1 MHVSEKIKRINT
13 SVWDSFSVT
22 YRSYQTPLFLEVVR
36 RLDSAARTR
45 GRLRLA
51 RDSSRRARVEQ
62 HRWRQRDGL
71 VADHLA
77 GRKVDHV
84 RVYRAARGARRALE
98 LELRGL
104 AVGRVVAGGD
114 VVLGGAERGLASLAT
129 EVVLEVDEV
138 ALDVRD
144 RSAAHNAE
152 LHAAFVAVLELDG
165 VDVVRERAGALV

>member
-1 MHVSEKIKRINT
+1 M
-13 SVWDSFSVT
+13 
-22 YRSYQTPLFLEVVR
+22 
-36 RLDSAARTR
+36 
-45 GRLRLA
+45 
-51 RDSSRRARVEQ
+51 
-62 HRWRQRDGL
+62 
-71 VADHLA
+71 
-77 GRKVDHV
+77 DHV
-84 RVYRAARGARRALE
+84 GVYRAARGARRALE

-104 AVGRVVAGGD
+104 TVGRVVARGG